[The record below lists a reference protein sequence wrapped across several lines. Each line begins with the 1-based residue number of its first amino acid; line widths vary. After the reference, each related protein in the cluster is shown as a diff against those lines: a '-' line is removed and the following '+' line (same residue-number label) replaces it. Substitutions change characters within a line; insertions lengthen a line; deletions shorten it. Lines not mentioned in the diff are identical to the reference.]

1 MSHRLRL
8 SRSQR
13 ALRYV
18 GLSSTAALVWLSALN
33 PGCGTAAVGIDDC
46 RAIEQARCDAA
57 AACQTVTDVAE
68 CKRFYRDQ
76 CLHGLP
82 TAAPPRESVDEC
94 VAAIQN
100 LTLCVKVGG
109 TKAELADCDPAVPA
123 QHATLACEVVKA
135 PERAYA
141 CSFLAG
147 EPVSPPAAGGQ
158 GGQGGAE

>member
-1 MSHRLRL
+1 MSHRLRQ
-8 SRSQR
+8 SRSLR
-13 ALRYV
+13 ALRHL
-18 GLSSTAALVWLSALN
+18 GPASTAALACLLALN
-33 PGCGTAAVGIDDC
+33 PGCGTSAVGVDDC
-46 RAIEQARCDAA
+46 RDIEQARCEAA
-57 AACQTVTDVAE
+57 AACHTVSDIAE

-82 TAAPPRESVDEC
+82 TAAPPRESVDDC
-94 VAAIQN
+94 VTAIHN

-109 TKAELADCDPAVPA
+109 TKVELADCDPSVPA
-123 QHATLACEVVKA
+123 QDATLACEVAKA

-158 GGQGGAE
+158 GGQGGSE

>member
-1 MSHRLRL
+1 LRR

-13 ALRYV
+13 ALRQL
-18 GLSSTAALVWLSALN
+18 GLGATAALAWLLALN

-46 RAIEQARCDAA
+46 RDIEQARCEAA
-57 AACQTVTDVAE
+57 AACHTVTDVAE

-82 TAAPPRESVDEC
+82 ATAPSRESVDDC
-94 VAAIQN
+94 VNALHDI
-100 LTLCVKVGG
+100 TLCVKAGG

-123 QHATLACEVVKA
+123 QDARLACEVVKA

-147 EPVSPPAAGGQ
+147 EPVSAPAAGGQ
-158 GGQGGAE
+158 GGQGGSE

>member
-1 MSHRLRL
+1 MSHPWRR
-8 SRSQR
+8 SRSLP
-13 ALRYV
+13 ALRHL
-18 GLSSTAALVWLSALN
+18 GLGSTVALAWLFAFN
-33 PGCGTAAVGIDDC
+33 PGCGTSAVGIDDC
-46 RAIEQARCDAA
+46 RDIEQARCEAA
-57 AACQTVTDVAE
+57 AACHTVSDIAE

-82 TAAPPRESVDEC
+82 TAAPPHESVDEC
-94 VAAIQN
+94 VTAIHN

-109 TKAELADCDPAVPA
+109 TKVELADCDPTVPA
-123 QHATLACEVVKA
+123 QNAMLACEVVKA

-158 GGQGGAE
+158 GGQGGSE

>member
-1 MSHRLRL
+1 LRG
-8 SRSQR
+8 SRIPR
-13 ALRYV
+13 ALRNL
-18 GLSSTAALVWLSALN
+18 GLSSTAALAGALLLN
-33 PGCGTAAVGIDDC
+33 PGCGTPAVGIDDC
-46 RAIEQARCDAA
+46 RDIEQARCDAA
-57 AACQTVTDVAE
+57 AACHTVTDVAA

-82 TAAPPRESVDEC
+82 AAPPPRETVDEC

-109 TKAELADCDPAVPA
+109 TKVDLADCDPQVPA
-123 QHATLACEVVKA
+123 QNATLACEVVRA

-147 EPVSPPAAGGQ
+147 EPVTAPAAGGQ
-158 GGQGGAE
+158 GGQGGTE